1 MAFLNCLEGVT
12 DFEKSQ
18 QILKGKNLV
27 VKPYHSLGLYLIKY
41 DKNKC
46 DMTDLDIRKCRSLV
60 LEIGTNNLVSV
71 SPFKSDSLDC
81 FTDVY
86 NNNPGDIVYEEF
98 VDGTMINLFKYK
110 DVYYISTRV
119 VWVHIV
125 DGLAVKHL
133 I

>member
-1 MAFLNCLEGVT
+1 MKIATNIKG
-12 DFEKSQ
+12 EKFGSKT
-18 QILKGKNLV
+18 IPG
-27 VKPYHSLGLYLIKY
+27 LGLYLIKY

-71 SPFKSDSLDC
+71 SPFKSDSLDYLL
-81 FTDVY
+81 DVY

-110 DVYYISTRV
+110 DVYYIYKELFGCT
-119 VWVHIV
+119 
-125 DGLAVKHL
+125 L
-133 I
+133 